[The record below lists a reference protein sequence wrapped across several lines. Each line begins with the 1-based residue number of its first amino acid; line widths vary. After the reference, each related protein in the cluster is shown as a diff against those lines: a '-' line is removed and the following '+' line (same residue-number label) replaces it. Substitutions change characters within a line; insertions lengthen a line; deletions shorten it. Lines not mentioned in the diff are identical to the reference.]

1 MGSQK
6 SLNLCYPRGA
16 PRVVCLCDIHRRF
29 LRCWSESNAPKDLGS
44 VDDFPIS
51 KGSEALLSND
61 FALDDADFGDVDGI
75 DDFGRRRAKGLD
87 ERTEIILAA
96 TFLVLVIL
104 AFVRFVTSQ

>member
-16 PRVVCLCDIHRRF
+16 RLVCLCDIHRRF
-29 LRCWSESNAPKDLGS
+29 LKCWSESNAPSDLGS
-44 VDDFPIS
+44 IDVDL
-51 KGSEALLSND
+51 GGEALLSRDGDSIFDDDEMLNG
-61 FALDDADFGDVDGI
+61 LDDLGSAAS
-75 DDFGRRRAKGLD
+75 RRRRGLD

-104 AFVRFVTSQ
+104 AFVRYVRN